1 MPTLRNRLL
10 RPEPWL
16 AASLLLAVLVGADAM
31 RPPQRQVSV
40 RLFVASVAGYHRFIH
55 PFTSRFF
62 RCRYKPTCSEY
73 AVQAVSKYGI
83 AKGGS
88 MGLRR
93 VLSCQ
98 PSVKMGTSDPVP

>member
-16 AASLLLAVLVGADAM
+16 AASLLLVVLVGADAM
-31 RPPQRQVSV
+31 SPPQSQVSV
-40 RLFVASVAGYHRFIH
+40 RLFVASVASYHRYIH
-55 PFTSRFF
+55 PFTSQFI

-73 AVQAVSKYGI
+73 AIQAVSKYGI
-83 AKGGS
+83 VKGGS
-88 MGLRR
+88 MSVRR

-98 PSVKMGTSDPVP
+98 PSVSMGTSDPVP